1 MAKKLLF
8 VLFLT
13 FLTYRGRAQKI
24 DPTAWQI
31 FPDSVVVKVHASYD
45 NVSGIHRWL
54 FGENYRK
61 DWAMPVKLPVIKLSQ
76 INGGLTPLRE
86 GGGMESK
93 SLRLRDKSG
102 REWVIRSVEK
112 APDKLLPD
120 NLKGTFAVD
129 WVGDEFSGQHPYSAL
144 IVPPLAEA
152 VNVPHANPI
161 IGVMAADTALGKYN
175 KIFTGMVCLIEER
188 EPSGKS
194 DNTINMEH
202 ELIKSYD
209 NRYDAKEF
217 LRARLLDLLVGDWD
231 RHEDQWRWTPGKDGK
246 NRMYIA
252 VPRDRDQVF
261 HVNQGVFPSLASL
274 PWIDPVLGDFTSD
287 IPRIRYSI
295 YKTRFM
301 KRFPDNQFSYEEWMQ
316 ITNDFV
322 KAETDDVL
330 EAGLKRLPAESYKFR
345 HNELLNILK
354 KRRDNI
360 PAAMSAYYYFINRI
374 VDIQATDKGELVT
387 VTDAPK
393 GAMKV
398 SIDKLDKHG
407 EVKSNF
413 MTAIYQPN
421 ITKEIRMYLAGG
433 DDHVVVDTK
442 SSIKLRFVDSTG
454 QKTYEVKNSRRIIPI
469 YGSQDSI
476 AFTGKVSKLNNHI
489 STDTNA
495 TRFKPTNP
503 YNVWAPL
510 ATAALNK
517 DDGFLL
523 GLGFKYTGYDG
534 FRKLPYS
541 TQQTLMLTHSFATKA
556 YRLKYEGE
564 WIQAVG
570 KADFTMNA
578 YILAPGNTVNFFG
591 QGNETPLVKMDDY
604 RHYYRTRY
612 NVYQFDPALRW
623 HTGKGST
630 FSIGPS
636 LQFYHLDAEDNTGR
650 YIVSMPHITSYDS
663 LTTDKTRAHLGIKA
677 IFISNKRN
685 NNILPYQGF
694 YFETTVQAYEGLN
707 SNSKAFAQI
716 KPEFTYYQSLDSKGT
731 FVLSDRVGG
740 GISVGNPA
748 FYQSMFLGG
757 QGNLLGYLQYRF
769 AGNDMAYNNLQAR
782 LRLANIASYIIPGQL
797 GITGFFDTGRVWVDG
812 EHSNVWHTGTG
823 GGLYFAPA
831 SLTVIQIIAAHS
843 NEGWYP
849 YISMNFRL

>member
-1 MAKKLLF
+1 MFKKLPI
-8 VLFLT
+8 VLFFIVLA
-13 FLTYRGRAQKI
+13 LYGRAQKI
-24 DPTAWQI
+24 EPSAWQI
-31 FPDSVVVKVHASYD
+31 FPDSVVVRVHASYD

-54 FGENYRK
+54 FGENFRK
-61 DWAMPVKLPVIKLSQ
+61 DWAMPVKLPIIKLSQ
-76 INGGLTPLRE
+76 VNGGLVPIRE

-93 SLRLRDKSG
+93 SLRLKDKSG

-120 NLKGTFAVD
+120 NFKGTFAVD

-144 IVPPLAEA
+144 IVPPLADA

-161 IGVMAADTALGKYN
+161 IGVMAPDTALGKYN
-175 KIFTGMVCLIEER
+175 KIFTGMVVLVEER
-188 EPSGKS
+188 EPTGKS
-194 DNTINMEH
+194 DNTIDMEH
-202 ELIKSYD
+202 ALIKSYD
-209 NRYDAKEF
+209 SRFDAREF
-217 LRARLLDLLVGDWD
+217 LNARLLDLLIGDWD
-231 RHEDQWRWTPGKDGK
+231 RHEDQWRWTPNKDGK
-246 NRMYIA
+246 SRMYIA

-261 HVNQGVFPSLASL
+261 HVNQGVFPSLAAL
-274 PWIDPVLGDFTSD
+274 PWIDPMLQDFTGN
-287 IPRIRYSI
+287 IPSIKYAI

-301 KRFPDNQFSYEEWMQ
+301 KRFTDNQFSYDEWMQ

-322 KAETDDVL
+322 KAETDAVL

-345 HNELLNILK
+345 HDELLAILK
-354 KRRDNI
+354 KRRDAI
-360 PAAMSAYYYFINRI
+360 PAAMSEYYYFINRI
-374 VDIQATDKGELVT
+374 VDIQATDKDELVT
-387 VTDAPK
+387 VTDAPA
-393 GAMKV
+393 GAMRI

-407 EVKSNF
+407 DVKGNL
-413 MTAIYQPN
+413 MDRVYLPK
-421 ITKEIRMYLAGG
+421 ITKEIRMYMAGG
-433 DDHVVVDTK
+433 DDHIVVDTK
-442 SSIKLRFVDSTG
+442 SDIKLRFVDSTG
-454 QKTYEVKNSRRIIPI
+454 QKTYEVKNSKRVIPV
-469 YGSQDSI
+469 YGSQDSLN
-476 AFTGKVSKLNNHI
+476 FTGKVGKLNNHI

-495 TRFKPTNP
+495 TRFRPTNP

-534 FRKLPYS
+534 FRKLPFS
-541 TQQTLMLTHSFATKA
+541 NQQELMLTHSFATKA
-556 YRLKYEGE
+556 YRLKYEGQ

-591 QGNETPLVKMDDY
+591 QGNETELLKFDDY
-604 RHYYRTRY
+604 RRYYRTRY

-636 LQFYHLDAEDNTGR
+636 LQFYHLSADDNTGR

-663 LTTDKTRAHLGIKA
+663 VTTDKTRAHLGLRA
-677 IFISNKRN
+677 IYVSNKRN
-685 NNILPYQGF
+685 NNILPYKGY
-694 YFETTVQAYEGLN
+694 YFEVIVQGYDGLN
-707 SNSKAFAQI
+707 SNSKAFGQI
-716 KPEFTYYQSLDSKGT
+716 KPEFTYYQPLDSKGN

-740 GISVGNPA
+740 GVSVGNPA

-769 AGNDMAYNNLQAR
+769 AGNDMLYNNFQAR
-782 LRLANIASYIIPGQL
+782 WKLADVASYIIPGQL
-797 GITGFFDTGRVWVDG
+797 GITGFFDSGRVWVKG
-812 EHSNVWHTGTG
+812 EHSDVWHTGTG
-823 GGLYFAPA
+823 GGVFFAPA
-831 SLTVIQIIAAHS
+831 SLTVIQIMAGHS

>member
-1 MAKKLLF
+1 MLKKLPI
-8 VLFLT
+8 VLFFIVLA
-13 FLTYRGRAQKI
+13 LYGRAQKI
-24 DPTAWQI
+24 EPSAWQV
-31 FPDSVVVKVHASYD
+31 FPDSVVVRVHASYD

-54 FGENYRK
+54 FGENFRK
-61 DWAMPVKLPVIKLSQ
+61 DWAMPVKLPIIKLSQ
-76 INGGLTPLRE
+76 VNGGLVPIRE

-93 SLRLRDKSG
+93 SLRLKDKSG

-144 IVPPLAEA
+144 IVPPLADA
-152 VNVPHANPI
+152 VNVPHANPV
-161 IGVMAADTALGKYN
+161 IGVMAPDTALGKYN
-175 KIFTGMVCLIEER
+175 KVFTGMVCLIEER
-188 EPSGKS
+188 EPTGKS
-194 DNTINMEH
+194 DNTIDMEH
-202 ELIKSYD
+202 ALIKSYD
-209 NRYDAKEF
+209 GRFDAREF
-217 LRARLLDLLVGDWD
+217 LNARLLDLLIGDWD
-231 RHEDQWRWTPGKDGK
+231 RHEDQWRWTPNKDGK
-246 NRMYIA
+246 SRMYIA

-261 HVNQGVFPSLASL
+261 HVNQGVFPSLAAL
-274 PWIDPVLGDFTSD
+274 PWIDPMLQDFTGNISS
-287 IPRIRYSI
+287 IKYAI

-301 KRFPDNQFSYEEWMQ
+301 KRFTDNQFSYDEWMQ

-322 KAETDDVL
+322 KAETDAVL

-345 HNELLNILK
+345 HDELLNILK

-360 PAAMSAYYYFINRI
+360 PAAMSDYYYFINRI
-374 VDIQATDKGELVT
+374 IDIQATDKDELVT
-387 VTDAPK
+387 VTDAPA
-393 GAMKV
+393 GAIRI

-407 EVKSNF
+407 DVKGNL
-413 MTAIYQPN
+413 MDRVYLPK
-421 ITKEIRMYLAGG
+421 ITKEIRMYMAGG
-433 DDHVVVDTK
+433 DDHIVVNTK
-442 SSIKLRFVDSTG
+442 SDIKLRFVDSTG
-454 QKTYEVKNSRRIIPI
+454 QKTYEVKNSKRVIPV
-469 YGSQDSI
+469 YGSQDSLN
-476 AFTGKVSKLNNHI
+476 FTGKVGKLNNHI

-495 TRFKPTNP
+495 TRFRPTNP

-510 ATAALNK
+510 GTAALNK

-534 FRKLPYS
+534 FRKLPFS
-541 TQQTLMLTHSFATKA
+541 NQQELMLTHSFATKA
-556 YRLKYEGE
+556 YRLRYEGQ

-591 QGNETPLVKMDDY
+591 QGNETPLVKTDDY
-604 RHYYRTRY
+604 RRYYRTRF

-623 HTGKGST
+623 HTGKGSS

-663 LTTDKTRAHLGIKA
+663 LTTDKTRAHLGVRA
-677 IFISNKRN
+677 IYVSNKRN
-685 NNILPYQGF
+685 NNILPYKGY
-694 YFETTVQAYEGLN
+694 YFEVILQGYDGLN
-707 SNSKAFAQI
+707 SNSKAFGQI
-716 KPEFTYYQSLDSKGT
+716 KPEFTYYQPLDSKGN

-740 GISVGNPA
+740 GVSVGNPA

-769 AGNDMAYNNLQAR
+769 AGNDMLYNNFQAR
-782 LRLANIASYIIPGQL
+782 WKLADVASYIIPGQL
-797 GITGFFDTGRVWVDG
+797 GITGFFDSGRVWVKG
-812 EHSNVWHTGTG
+812 EHSDVWHTGTG
-823 GGLYFAPA
+823 GGLFFAPA
-831 SLTVIQIIAAHS
+831 SLTVIQIMAGHS